1 MARPAAALSRA
12 FPAVTGVRSTLLLA
26 SRTSITA
33 LGLFDRYAAH
43 LSEPTRGRLN
53 ELIAG
58 TWLPVELAVEHWA
71 ACDALGLSP
80 EEQTSLGRTNG
91 ERLRGTLLGT
101 LARMARGAGT
111 TPLTLIEQFP
121 RFWGRIFQG
130 GGMTYSVRGPKD
142 VVVSATADPILRSPH
157 FRNGL
162 AGTASS
168 ILSLVCSS
176 LYVRV
181 TVYDAAT
188 ASGAYLMQWA

>member
-1 MARPAAALSRA
+1 MARSAAASTLAS
-12 FPAVTGVRSTLLLA
+12 PAVTGVRSTLLLA
-26 SRTSITA
+26 SRTSIAA

-43 LSEPTRGRLN
+43 LSEATNSRLS

-58 TWLPVELAVEHWA
+58 NWLPVELAVEHWA
-71 ACDALGLSP
+71 ACDALGLSAD
-80 EEQTSLGRTNG
+80 EQTAIGRTNG

-101 LARMARGAGT
+101 LAKMARGTGT

-130 GGMTYSVRGPKD
+130 GGMTYAVRGPKD
-142 VVVSATADPILRSPH
+142 VVVTACADPILRSAH

-168 ILSLVCSS
+168 ILSLVCTK
-176 LYVRV
+176 LYVRI
-181 TVYDAAT
+181 TAYDAAS

>member
-1 MARPAAALSRA
+1 MARPASAITST
-12 FPAVTGVRSTLLLA
+12 FPSVTGVRSTLLLA
-26 SRTSITA
+26 SRTSLTA
-33 LGLFDRYAAH
+33 LGRFDQYAAH
-43 LSEPTRGRLN
+43 LPESTRSRLN

-58 TWLPVELAVEHWA
+58 TWLPVEVAAEHWA
-71 ACDALGLSP
+71 ACDALGLNP
-80 EEQTSLGRTNG
+80 DDQMALGRTNG

-111 TPLTLIEQFP
+111 TPLTLVEQFP

-142 VVVSATADPILRSPH
+142 VVVTASADPILRSPH

-168 ILSLVCSS
+168 ILSLVCTR
-176 LYVRV
+176 LFVRV
-181 TVYDAAT
+181 TAYDAAT
-188 ASGAYLMQWA
+188 ATGAYLMQWA